1 MDITIVRRRFTP
13 WSVDGTLVINGV
25 YFTGTV
31 EHPKKYLPAGGYKV
45 ALVPIKF
52 VKELRIMPTI
62 LGRKERVPKKPV
74 IRQSYFKP
82 GFGPFALKHGSIVM
96 GKSLK
101 TGLVAYNE
109 EKFQEFCIMI
119 SDALQ
124 KKEKVTLA
132 IMDWGK
138 DDIPKEEMVVL
149 PNNVPAKK
157 VPSKKF
163 PSKKVPAKNN
173 RK

>member
-1 MDITIVRRRFTP
+1 
-13 WSVDGTLVINGV
+13 
-25 YFTGTV
+25 
-31 EHPKKYLPAGGYKV
+31 
-45 ALVPIKF
+45 
-52 VKELRIMPTI
+52 
-62 LGRKERVPKKPV
+62 
-74 IRQSYFKP
+74 
-82 GFGPFALKHGSIVM
+82 
-96 GKSLK
+96 
-101 TGLVAYNE
+101 
-109 EKFQEFCIMI
+109 MI

-163 PSKKVPAKNN
+163 PSKKFPSKNN